1 MFAGKRTG
9 ARLVDCTL
17 LPPHRLG
24 DTRRPMGVVT
34 ASRSGSVRL
43 LSRLLLASLLAL
55 VGLEATGA
63 EAKDA
68 GGAPDAALVDAA
80 PIDAKA
86 IGDAEIDA
94 GPSLEQQAQ
103 ELRAILVE
111 LESIVAGKMPSQG
124 YFEDLFP
131 FDVRDPKA
139 VAIGR
144 KNLEASI
151 VELDKRLLEL
161 RPVLAPADAGEGGP
175 PQPPG
180 SAVKPVH
187 SGAAPVKP
195 PKAAPDAGAPDALD
209 ASAPTADAGPPT
221 DEATVVELQLGV
233 AKARLAFLKL
243 SDDKRL
249 PLLEQDAERKRV
261 ALEKE
266 RANSERE
273 KALAEQ
279 KRAEEA
285 RQKALEQAEQA
296 RNELQRVVANESARM
311 EGVRGALAA
320 YKQEVAER
328 RQGWA
333 TEAATRQEKYAELI
347 ERAKKVTPQ
356 SPGADKLYDELIAE
370 LTNIRANVRIALD
383 AYRNVPEAPRYTP
396 DASFDAIRERVPE
409 EERTAVESNVRVL
422 GESAAELEGSAR
434 TLAWETL
441 EASVTREHDLN
452 DRRIA
457 LLERVTRAKRSAVLG
472 FGAQG
477 IAQLQR
483 EVGRLALEGRWYYA
497 HAEVRVRSLGEL
509 VRSPLWIGQMTWTVL
524 LLVGVLA
531 GIIYARR
538 KGPDALE
545 KLRVLVVRSVRRPAL
560 ARPLATF
567 IAALASILRP
577 LVFLLGVLAARRALG
592 ETATLV
598 ELSVPL
604 RLLIWYA
611 SYRLFT
617 VATHRGLAWVISGGA
632 GLQGKKGGRS
642 ERILRSVRIVARYGF
657 AVAIVLTVAAE
668 ILGEGYLFNLV
679 LRFAWLGAIPIFAL
693 LVKWWRNDITD
704 AYLDHKPKGRLAGMV
719 RSTRERWFGFFV
731 AVAAFVVVLGQALL
745 RALRRFVLG
754 FEQTR
759 KALAFLFR
767 RRLEKKA
774 AASSLVPTETE
785 LPEDLRQWFS
795 EEPVNDETYAVT
807 ELPGLEEFDKQAERW
822 AAGEKSAAVLVVGE
836 TGFGKTS
843 WLNNATL
850 LVESANVKRVNFDTR
865 LLTQSEL
872 LGFLKRALALDARSD
887 ARADVIEAIVKAGPQ
902 IIMLDDLH
910 HLLLRGV
917 GTYEAWNELSEV
929 IERTRTHTFWV
940 ATMGA
945 LAFQHLGW
953 ARGGVEP
960 FRKVVRL
967 GPWDDARISLLIN
980 ARTRESEY
988 EMVYDDLVVDKLEG
1002 VDGEAQL
1009 VSTQQG
1015 YTRLIWDYADGC
1027 PRVALHCW
1035 KNSLVPDGDNRVR
1048 VRLFQRPN
1056 ANALEA
1062 LSEVE
1067 KFVLAGVAWH
1077 TTLTLTEAVRSLK
1090 YAVMACEDAFD
1101 KLQDLGIVVE
1111 DNGRFRIA
1119 TRWLCPVLRYLKR
1132 KHLFED

>member
-1 MFAGKRTG
+1 MRMGIVSRPTRQ
-9 ARLVDCTL
+9 RL
-17 LPPHRLG
+17 RLSWFSWA
-24 DTRRPMGVVT
+24 VVN
-34 ASRSGSVRL
+34 
-43 LSRLLLASLLAL
+43 LLLVTLAL
-55 VGLEATGA
+55 AAHAETDAGPTDAGLEAS
-63 EAKDA
+63 
-68 GGAPDAALVDAA
+68 APDAAV
-80 PIDAKA
+80 
-86 IGDAEIDA
+86 DA

-103 ELRAILVE
+103 ELRAILAE
-111 LESIVAGKMPSQG
+111 LNSTVAGKMPSQG
-124 YFEDLFP
+124 YVEDLFP

-139 VAIGR
+139 VELGR
-144 KNLEASI
+144 KNLKASI
-151 VELDKRLLEL
+151 VALDKRLVEL
-161 RPVLAPADAGEGGP
+161 RPVLAPADAGEGGA
-175 PQPPG
+175 PQPPS
-180 SAVKPVH
+180 SAVKPVQ

-195 PKAAPDAGAPDALD
+195 PKAESDAGAPNALD
-209 ASAPTADAGPPT
+209 ASASTTDAGSEL
-221 DEATVVELQLGV
+221 DEASVVELQLGV
-233 AKARLAFLKL
+233 AKARLAFLDL
-243 SDDKRL
+243 PDGKRL

-261 ALEKE
+261 AVEKD
-266 RANSERE
+266 RANTERE

-328 RQGWA
+328 RQVWA
-333 TEAATRQEKYAELI
+333 TEAATRQEKFAELI
-347 ERAKKVTPQ
+347 ERAKKVSPQ
-356 SPGADKLYDELIAE
+356 SPEADKLYDEIIAE
-370 LTNIRANVRIALD
+370 LTNIRENVRAALD
-383 AYRNVPEAPRYTP
+383 AYRNVPEAPRYIP
-396 DASFDAIRERVPE
+396 DSAFDALREKVPQE
-409 EERTAVESNVRVL
+409 ARSAVESNVRVL
-422 GESAAELEGSAR
+422 AESAAELEDNAR
-434 TLAWETL
+434 TLAWDTL

-452 DRRIA
+452 AERIA
-457 LLERVTRAKRSAVLG
+457 LLERVTPKKRSAVLG
-472 FGAQG
+472 FGSEG

-483 EVGRLALEGRWYYA
+483 EVGRLVLEGRWYYA
-497 HAEVRVRSLGEL
+497 HGEVRIRGLGDL
-509 VRSPLWIGQMTWTVL
+509 VKSPLWIGQMTWTVL

-531 GIIYARR
+531 AIIYVRR
-538 KGPDALE
+538 KGPNALE
-545 KLRVLVVRSVRRPAL
+545 KLRVLVVRSVRRPTL
-560 ARPLATF
+560 ARPLAAV
-567 IAALASILRP
+567 IAALASVFQP
-577 LVFLLGVLAARRALG
+577 LVFLVGVLAARRALG
-592 ETATLV
+592 ETAALV

-604 RLLIWYA
+604 RLLVWYA

-617 VATHRGLAWVISGGA
+617 VATHRGLSWVISGGA
-632 GLQGKKGGRS
+632 GLRGKEGGRS
-642 ERILRSVRIVARYGF
+642 ERILRSVRMVARYGF
-657 AVAIVLTVAAE
+657 AVAIVLSVAAD

-693 LVKWWRNDITD
+693 LVKWWRNDISD
-704 AYLDHKPKGRLAGMV
+704 AYLQHKPKGRLAGMV
-719 RSTRERWFGFFV
+719 RSTRERWYGFFV
-731 AVAAFVVVLGQALL
+731 AAAAFVVVLGQALL
-745 RALRRFVLG
+745 RALRGFVLG

-774 AASSLVPTETE
+774 AASSMVPTEAE

-807 ELPGLEEFDKQAERW
+807 ELPGLAEFDKQAERW

-843 WLNNATL
+843 WLNNAAL
-850 LVESANVKRVNFDTR
+850 LVESANVKRVDFETR
-865 LLTQSEL
+865 MLSEAEL
-872 LGFLKRALALDARSD
+872 LGFLKRALVLETRSD

-902 IIMLDDLH
+902 IIMLDDVH

-917 GTYEAWNELSEV
+917 GTYDAWMVLSEV

-945 LAFQHLGW
+945 LAFQHLSW
-953 ARGGVEP
+953 SRGGVEP

-967 GPWDDARISLLIN
+967 GAWDDARISLLIN

-1056 ANALEA
+1056 ADALES

-1077 TTLTLTEAVRSLK
+1077 TTLTLEEAVRSLK
-1090 YAVMACEDAFD
+1090 YGVMLCEDAFD
-1101 KLQDLGIVVE
+1101 KLLDLGIVYE
-1111 DNGRFRIA
+1111 KGGRYRVA

-1132 KHLFED
+1132 KHLFEE